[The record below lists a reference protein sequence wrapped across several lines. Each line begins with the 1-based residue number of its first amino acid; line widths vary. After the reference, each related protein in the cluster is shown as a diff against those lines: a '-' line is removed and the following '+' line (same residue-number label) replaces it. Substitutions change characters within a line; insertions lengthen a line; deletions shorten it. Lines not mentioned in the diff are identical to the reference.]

1 MEARVRFAVA
11 PSNGGPF
18 GDPREAVRLARAAEE
33 AGWDGYFSW
42 DALIVR
48 DDPPPTY
55 DPWVILSAVATA
67 TERIRIG
74 TCIAVIAR
82 YKPHVMA
89 RTLASLDVLSGGRLM
104 LGVGI
109 GGGAASFEA
118 FGEPGQAR
126 IRAERL
132 DEALDIITRLWSG
145 ETLTYRGKHFVV
157 DGFRLTAVPLQ
168 QPRVPILVGGDSPA
182 ALRRA
187 ARWDGWIGPDEDPMG
202 AGPDDVALVCERL
215 REAGAPVEGFEV
227 AWGGMTAPGGR
238 SVAAYGEAGATWWVE
253 TCVGSR
259 EDVMARVAAGPPA
272 GDR

>member
-1 MEARVRFAVA
+1 MRFAVA
-11 PSNGGPF
+11 PPNWGPF
-18 GDPREAVRLARAAEE
+18 GDPREAIRLATAAEA

-42 DALIVR
+42 DALMVR

-74 TCIAVIAR
+74 TCIAVLAR

-89 RTLASLDVLSGGRLM
+89 RALASLDVLSDGRLV

-109 GGGAASFEA
+109 GDGGASFEA

-126 IRAERL
+126 IRGERL
-132 DEALDIITRLWSG
+132 DEALEIITRLWSG
-145 ETLTYRGKHFVV
+145 QEVTYRGEHHVV

-187 ARWDGWIGPDEDPMG
+187 ARWDGWIGPDEDPM
-202 AGPDDVALVCERL
+202 ATGPADVAGVCERL
-215 REAGAPVEGFEV
+215 REAGAPAEGFEV
-227 AWGGMTAPGGR
+227 AWAGMTAAGDR
-238 SVAAYGEAGATWWVE
+238 SVGAYVEAGATWWIEV
-253 TCVGSR
+253 CAGSR
-259 EDVMARVAAGPPA
+259 EDVMARVAAGPPL